1 MGKGFLLTFEGIDFS
16 GKSAQ
21 ANLLRDRLINLGV
34 PVLFLREPGG
44 TEISEKIRDVLLDTQ
59 HTQMSAKAELLLYA
73 AARAQIVTEQIA
85 PSLLGGKT
93 VICDR
98 YFDSTTAYQGFGRQ
112 IDLDFI
118 EKLHTFVIEKISPDI
133 TFLIDLDP
141 EEALRRKRATDL
153 EKDRLDQE
161 AVEFHRRVRD
171 GYLQIAEKETDRF
184 VTIDGSQSLDE
195 IHKQIF
201 KVTKARLKL

>member
-1 MGKGFLLTFEGIDFS
+1 MITFEGIDFS

-21 ANLLRDRLINLGV
+21 AQLLRDRLTTLNV

-59 HTQMSAKAELLLYA
+59 HTKMSAKTELLLYA
-73 AARAQIVTEQIA
+73 AARAQIVMEQIA
-85 PSLLGGKT
+85 PSLRDGKT
-93 VICDR
+93 VLCDR

-118 EKLHTFVIEKISPDI
+118 EKLHTFVTEKISPDI
-133 TFLIDLDP
+133 TFLIDLEP
-141 EEALRRKRATDL
+141 EEALRRKRATNL

-161 AVEFHRRVRD
+161 ALEFHKRVRQ
-171 GYLQIAEKETDRF
+171 GYLQIAETDANRF
-184 VTIDGSQSLDE
+184 VTIDGSQSVDE
-195 IHKQIF
+195 IQKKIF
-201 KVTKARLKL
+201 TVTKTRLKL